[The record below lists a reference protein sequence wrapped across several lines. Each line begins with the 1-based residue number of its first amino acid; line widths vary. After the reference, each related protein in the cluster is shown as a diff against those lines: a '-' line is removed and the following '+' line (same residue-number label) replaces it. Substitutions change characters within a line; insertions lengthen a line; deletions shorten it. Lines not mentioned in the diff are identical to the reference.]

1 VLSKHCVE
9 ATTKPRKGHILMEKG
24 SARLFQQATPNAFE
38 QSWNVVELEARK
50 RVRQKVH
57 TLLQQTSNMTI
68 TTSELRQQLLQGVAT
83 FGTPFATQLVR
94 SLYRDDY
101 AERQSVVWLLTVLN
115 DKATI
120 PQLQKIVSGP
130 HLPRAIRLSAALALA
145 GMGVTAEAIEKN
157 RRVRLYAIS

>member
-1 VLSKHCVE
+1 
-9 ATTKPRKGHILMEKG
+9 MEKG
-24 SARLFQQATPNAFE
+24 SARLFQQATSNAFE

-50 RVRQKVH
+50 QVRQRVN
-57 TLLQQTSNMTI
+57 TLLRQANSPTV

-115 DKATI
+115 AKETI
-120 PQLQKIVSGP
+120 FPLQQMASNP
-130 HLPRAIRLSAALALA
+130 RLPRALRLSAALALA
-145 GMGVTAEAIEKN
+145 GMGVTAETIAKN
-157 RRVRLYAIS
+157 QRVRLYAIS